1 MAQKPAVL
9 WQPVGSYAIYLAE
22 VEQPG
27 DAAVRGISDV
37 LARLPTGEPLPL
49 RRSIPTQEDGN
60 LTVDGAQYDARAAT
74 LAVGRSVLDEH
85 GGGPLLLSRF
95 ANMLYERLPTSR
107 EVLKKSG
114 GAAAWCEE
122 QGIHMA
128 SGSPDESRA
137 ETIWLAKADALEVDA
152 LMWLPWMLLQSR
164 RNYEDPIP
172 LRNRLDVRIHPYFAR
187 WVLRSRGVEKIVAG
201 DLVRRH
207 FDRVN
212 GIECSD
218 LSVGSGGLAR
228 VITPFMKPPAKVRDN
243 GRAM

>member
-1 MAQKPAVL
+1 MLAVGSCQSLGMVLPVGVQGTVYLDTHLREPEEKGYAAAGLLAFRRSTGGVEVLLGRQSLRQGRGRAGTWSFIGGKRDKDETSSIGTAAREAYEESMGHVSVEWLTVLMAQKPAVL

-122 QGIHMA
+122 SEGALHH
-128 SGSPDESRA
+128 A
-137 ETIWLAKADALEVDA
+137 ECV
-152 LMWLPWMLLQSR
+152 
-164 RNYEDPIP
+164 
-172 LRNRLDVRIHPYFAR
+172 
-187 WVLRSRGVEKIVAG
+187 
-201 DLVRRH
+201 
-207 FDRVN
+207 
-212 GIECSD
+212 
-218 LSVGSGGLAR
+218 
-228 VITPFMKPPAKVRDN
+228 
-243 GRAM
+243 

>member
-1 MAQKPAVL
+1 MLAVGSCQSLGMVLPVGVQGTVYLDTRLRDPEEKGYAAAGLLAFRRSTGGVEVLLGRQSLRQGRGRAGTWSFIGGKRDKDETSSVGTAAREAYEESMGHVTVEWLTALMAQKPAVL

-114 GAAAWCEE
+114 GAAAWCEARS
-122 QGIHMA
+122 IMPIA
-128 SGSPDESRA
+128 SE
-137 ETIWLAKADALEVDA
+137 E
-152 LMWLPWMLLQSR
+152 
-164 RNYEDPIP
+164 
-172 LRNRLDVRIHPYFAR
+172 H
-187 WVLRSRGVEKIVAG
+187 
-201 DLVRRH
+201 
-207 FDRVN
+207 
-212 GIECSD
+212 
-218 LSVGSGGLAR
+218 
-228 VITPFMKPPAKVRDN
+228 
-243 GRAM
+243 